1 MFSRHIQG
9 GWGGAGKAIESGTGS
24 DFFFTFREG
33 IQRILGH
40 FYLTYFTD
48 KAGKLGTGSG
58 AEPQ

>member
-9 GWGGAGKAIESGTGS
+9 AVMSQTRQESQGWGLN
-24 DFFFTFREG
+24 FFLTFREG